1 VDEMGRTVIPRHL
14 LKPHTSEIL
23 GLFAAQADWLITHN
37 EVKRKHLFDIS
48 SWKEFAKRV
57 KKERKEATR
66 QGVTWGW
73 GVGQRAVTEAESSEE
88 GSSSEEDVQPESKN
102 ALAQR
107 LAREQPVIGK
117 TKKVLTRKLE
127 IALARPPR
135 YRKASVS
142 SSSGSE
148 GGAPGGAV
156 YASDFSEPSDAE
168 ENDEEHDDDDE
179 DEVVD
184 HIPWQLQ
191 LPALLPDVDGRWWCP
206 LPLCDY
212 QIDLHELPEE
222 DRRRVPEVGY
232 ILQKQWRN
240 AAYDD
245 KVLEGFS
252 CMVFR
257 HYLMHL
263 EERGV
268 KVEIKNG
275 KKRFAFINDR
285 PRQPGGRGPIR
296 GPMPAL
302 GTLGGESRVIPTL
315 HAPHAGYFH

>member
-1 VDEMGRTVIPRHL
+1 VSTQSITVPAGPLEGFEASLETYIRRLGMPTILKNGVIQL
-14 LKPHTSEIL
+14 LGDHRIC
-23 GLFAAQADWLITHN
+23 
-37 EVKRKHLFDIS
+37 
-48 SWKEFAKRV
+48 KE
-57 KKERKEATR
+57 
-66 QGVTWGW
+66 G
-73 GVGQRAVTEAESSEE
+73 
-88 GSSSEEDVQPESKN
+88 D
-102 ALAQR
+102 
-107 LAREQPVIGK
+107 
-117 TKKVLTRKLE
+117 VLTSDQAKLIKLFGNKMASFRVVLSCFWE
-127 IALARPPR
+127 DGKFEKLAT
-135 YRKASVS
+135 V
-142 SSSGSE
+142 
-148 GGAPGGAV
+148 
-156 YASDFSEPSDAE
+156 
-168 ENDEEHDDDDE
+168 ENPTTTIEDE